1 MSGHLTC
8 ALKDWYKERKHRG
21 SKNYRFDAANACSL
35 GSSEVSAKNV
45 IDSRTAG
52 ILLVDPMC
60 KFKCLGIQQCQQSFL
75 ARKIK
80 LVYIIRC

>member
-52 ILLVDPMC
+52 ILLV
-60 KFKCLGIQQCQQSFL
+60 
-75 ARKIK
+75 
-80 LVYIIRC
+80 IRCVNLSAWVFNNVNRVSLQGK